1 MHSLGAYKFGELRSL
16 ATSVIL
22 WTGCLA
28 LLIHLLPKL
37 FHWFRVYWHLRKLPS
52 PCESFPFSLVLDM
65 RNEMAAMEPGLR
77 IPAKMYHYFKKKFYD
92 YNELDIMVAFFGP
105 QPFVIPCSPDAI
117 ERVLSN
123 SENLNKSF
131 LYDMMKSWIGNGLL
145 TSDKDIWKKRR
156 KVLTPAFHFR
166 VLEDYVPVM
175 NRRASELVKKLNS
188 LSSGSFDLL
197 PVMRIAA
204 FGILF
209 ETAMGIQLDENEVL
223 RTGFLQVNDEISSSI
238 IARMLNIYHWLDIT
252 YGFCPEGRRYYKKVE
267 LIKEYTQK
275 ILRTR
280 KATYKVGVAEKDRNK
295 SFMDILLRMHMDE
308 GIFTE
313 DEIREEVNTFMIG
326 GFDTTATAAAF
337 AVHLLGNHPEAQ
349 AKVHDEIDSVFGND
363 RERPVTT
370 DDIRNLKYLECV
382 LKETLRLYPP
392 IPLIAR
398 KIDEDV
404 VIGKHTIPK
413 GTVSLVM
420 LYFLHRHPRFFEKPD
435 AFFPERF
442 LDYADR
448 HPFLYIPF
456 SGGARN
462 CIGQKFAQLEDKI
475 LLTHIM
481 RHFKVESEL
490 PMEQLQMSLE
500 LVLRPTQGLHLK
512 VTPRVAKAEKTY
524 I

>member
-1 MHSLGAYKFGELRSL
+1 AAVPVVVSTVVVAFTLMCIRKLG
-16 ATSVIL
+16 
-22 WTGCLA
+22 
-28 LLIHLLPKL
+28 
-37 FHWFRVYWHLRKLPS
+37 YWIKIYLCLRKVPH
-52 PCESFPFSLVLDM
+52 PKERFPFSLILDM
-65 RNEMAAMEPGLR
+65 WSMLSAMDSSLGV
-77 IPAKMYHYFKKKFYD
+77 PAKLFNYFHYMFQQVVD
-92 YNELDIMVAFFGP
+92 QDLTVAFYGP
-105 QPFVIPCSPDAI
+105 QPFLIALTPNTV

-123 SENLNKSF
+123 SENINKSF

-175 NRRASELVKKLNS
+175 NRRASQLVKKLDS
-188 LSSGSFDLL
+188 LSGDCFDLL

-238 IARMLNIYHWLDIT
+238 IARMLNIYHWLDIS
-252 YGFCPEGRRYYKKVE
+252 YGFSHEGRQFYQKVE

-280 KATYKVGVAEKDRNK
+280 KATYKVGVAENDRKK

-326 GFDTTATAAAF
+326 VKNNKNSTKPSRALLVVFLF
-337 AVHLLGNHPEAQ
+337 PFESVHVHARGRSQVGRRHDSIHALRHFRRGCSHP
-349 AKVHDEIDSVFGND
+349 SS
-363 RERPVTT
+363 RPVS
-370 DDIRNLKYLECV
+370 
-382 LKETLRLYPP
+382 
-392 IPLIAR
+392 LIA
-398 KIDEDV
+398 EHYFLV
-404 VIGKHTIPK
+404 TGKHIIPK
-413 GTVSLVM
+413 GTVSIVM
-420 LYFLHRHPRFFEKPD
+420 IYFLHRHPRFFEKPD

-456 SGGARN
+456 AGGARN

-481 RHFKVESEL
+481 RRFKVESEL
-490 PMEQLQMSLE
+490 PMEQLQMSME
-500 LVLRPTQGLHLK
+500 LVLRPTQGLSLK
-512 VTPRVAKAEKTY
+512 LTPRAPTA
-524 I
+524 

>member
-1 MHSLGAYKFGELRSL
+1 MPSTFFSWTELWDAAVSIGMFALVTVFTCVCFKMLVRWIRIYL
-16 ATSVIL
+16 
-22 WTGCLA
+22 CLRNVPQ
-28 LLIHLLPKL
+28 PKE
-37 FHWFRVYWHLRKLPS
+37 R
-52 PCESFPFSLVLDM
+52 FPFSLILDM
-65 RNEMAAMEPGLR
+65 WSMMSAMDPALDV
-77 IPAKMYHYFKKKFYD
+77 PAKLFNYFHYMFQQVVD
-92 YNELDIMVAFFGP
+92 QELTVAFYGP
-105 QPFVIPCSPDAI
+105 QPFLIALTPNAA

-145 TSDKDIWKKRR
+145 TSYKDIWKKRR

-175 NRRASELVKKLNS
+175 NRRASELVKKMNS

-252 YGFCPEGRRYYKKVE
+252 YGFSPEGRRYYKKVE

-280 KATYKVGVAEKDRNK
+280 KATYKIGVEEKDRNK

-370 DDIRNLKYLECV
+370 DDIRNLKYLDCV

-392 IPLIAR
+392 IPAIAR

-413 GTVSLVM
+413 GTVSIVM

-490 PMEQLQMSLE
+490 SMEQLQMSLE

-512 VTPRVAKAEKTY
+512 VTPRVAGVEKTTN
-524 I
+524 